1 MTKGTKLPISELLN
15 AGHVT
20 ENCQIIN
27 SKKDCRLKKLPLELF
42 YSVKFVLLEKIKYL
56 VLFMETSFCG
66 VERLKSHEAK
76 FQSQIPNPTSLQKD
90 VVNNTTTIL
99 VVVGSFHFQWYL
111 SYGFLVEFGFKCEI
125 LKHLFGWGDGV
136 LFLKYIFNKISRR
149 IFCLGDGQG
158 FLGEKFNF
166 RKQSFS

>member
-66 VERLKSHEAK
+66 EELK
-76 FQSQIPNPTSLQKD
+76 D
-90 VVNNTTTIL
+90 
-99 VVVGSFHFQWYL
+99 
-111 SYGFLVEFGFKCEI
+111 
-125 LKHLFGWGDGV
+125 
-136 LFLKYIFNKISRR
+136 
-149 IFCLGDGQG
+149 
-158 FLGEKFNF
+158 
-166 RKQSFS
+166 

>member
-1 MTKGTKLPISELLN
+1 MDFGSNT
-15 AGHVT
+15 T
-20 ENCQIIN
+20 E
-27 SKKDCRLKKLPLELF
+27 K
-42 YSVKFVLLEKIKYL
+42 
-56 VLFMETSFCG
+56 
-66 VERLKSHEAK
+66 LKSHEAK
-76 FQSQIPNPTSLQKD
+76 LQSQIPNPTSPQKD

-111 SYGFLVEFGFKCEI
+111 SYGFLVEFGFMCEI